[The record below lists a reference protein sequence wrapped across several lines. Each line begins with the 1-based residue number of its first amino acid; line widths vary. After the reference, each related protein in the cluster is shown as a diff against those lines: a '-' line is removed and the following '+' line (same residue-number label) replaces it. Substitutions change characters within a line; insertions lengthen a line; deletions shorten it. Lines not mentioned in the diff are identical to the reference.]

1 MKTCPNCSKKLY
13 GEIEYCNECGSRIDG
28 SVVGDFRTDLRFVF
42 AHPDKYIFVNSSNGR
57 QIVLEAQSIQE
68 LEVLVKRR
76 GFIWTSKKDS
86 AKNPSPGQRPK
97 AAGYSSMFLQVS
109 AGNDVIVQEVKRPA
123 SHGTQ
128 NSADNFLKA
137 QKSEM
142 PKFKGSCAGKVS
154 EASKGIASKPFVIRN
169 RHVKR
174 NPDVAT
180 VGMSFKNLPM
190 DYGILGVSSEVDHG
204 IRFWVYRSNN
214 PSELI
219 RDRSLSKLKNKVMSK
234 GLKWEI
240 TDEYIASWS
249 FDKDREMNSKS
260 KHKVK
265 SFDSAAVLDI
275 KEKSKILNGVME
287 SRAVRAN
294 GEYANLDKLHR

>member
-86 AKNPSPGQRPK
+86 AKNPFPGQRPK

-123 SHGTQ
+123 SPGTW
-128 NSADNFLKA
+128 NAADNFLKA
-137 QKSEM
+137 QKSESG
-142 PKFKGSCAGKVS
+142 KIKSGKVS
-154 EASKGIASKPFVIRN
+154 EASKSIVSKPFVIKDKY
-169 RHVKR
+169 VKR

-214 PSELI
+214 PSEVI

-249 FDKDREMNSKS
+249 FDKDREMNRKS
-260 KHKVK
+260 KNRVK

-294 GEYANLDKLHR
+294 GEYANLDKLFR

>member
-42 AHPDKYIFVNSSNGR
+42 SHPDKYIFVNSRNGR
-57 QIVLEAQSIQE
+57 QIVLEAKSIQE
-68 LEVLVKRR
+68 LELLVKRR
-76 GFIWTSKKDS
+76 GFIWTSKNDGTR
-86 AKNPSPGQRPK
+86 NPSIGQKTK

-123 SHGTQ
+123 SHGTRK
-128 NSADNFLKA
+128 SADNFLKA
-137 QKSEM
+137 QKSES
-142 PKFKGSCAGKVS
+142 PKIKSGKVS
-154 EASKGIASKPFVIRN
+154 EASKSIASKPFVISN

-260 KHKVK
+260 NHKVK